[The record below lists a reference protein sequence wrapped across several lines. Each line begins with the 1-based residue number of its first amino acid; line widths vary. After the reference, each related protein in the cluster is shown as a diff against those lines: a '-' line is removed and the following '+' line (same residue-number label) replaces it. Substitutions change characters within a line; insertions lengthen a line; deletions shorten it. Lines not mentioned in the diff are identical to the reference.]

1 MSKNFVCFLIFF
13 SFLKVSY
20 QIDCDD
26 FSDATCGGHN
36 TNYILKCHQFTT
48 NAACVEVEV
57 DDGCNIND
65 QHNCVKTDQSSTSYQ
80 CYFTDNTN
88 KKCKKVNIDDKC
100 EINSSKICDKK
111 SGVTLDANKKC
122 LLINGGKDCKLQDKV
137 CYDYNSDCNTHGEN
151 CVKINGFSTC
161 SIATVDAKC
170 EINASGNCVD
180 KANGG
185 IGDYE
190 KCGFDDYYTEC
201 KPINKACSDMAA
213 DKCAQC
219 RSSPT
224 GYTCSKVGGACKN
237 VKIDSSCKI
246 DNEQCVK
253 TSTNTDKNVCKF
265 KNGNTECKFYEVNTN
280 CKLTESTGVLSC
292 DNDGLTDDKQKCAFI
307 DNDQTKCQPRATVCS
322 DYTTNCESTSLAT
335 NKKCSVYSGYYCR
348 EYTVDEYCTV
358 KAGKCERKSGVAAD
372 QFGTTQECLFDKDE
386 KSCTR
391 KTKECKN
398 YYSNCRSHDTDT
410 ISCLYKNNDYCLPIT
425 LDGNCKVDEDGD
437 CTNKKTIDN
446 SKICSFDS
454 DTEPTIC
461 KMRDKECKDYE
472 TSSTCNAVSNCIFRD
487 YFNHC
492 YKYEVET
499 NNCAVKS
506 SKCETK
512 EGVTLDVHKQC
523 AFDYPLDF
531 DETAKCKTRNKICS
545 DYGNDSANC
554 NKSPKTEY
562 SQCHYFSS
570 CKTISIDGNCYVDN
584 DGKCVEDGSGKLSSY
599 EECAFTDDSKAI
611 CRKREK
617 SCTDYKESTCGNF
630 TPETKLCFKIGSSS
644 YCKEVK
650 VDSQCNMNEDNEC
663 TGNNCQFD
671 DKKDRCYYQE
681 KSSGSLLKMKQFILL
696 MIFFMF

>member
-1 MSKNFVCFLIFF
+1 M
-13 SFLKVSY
+13 
-20 QIDCDD
+20 
-26 FSDATCGGHN
+26 
-36 TNYILKCHQFTT
+36 
-48 NAACVEVEV
+48 
-57 DDGCNIND
+57 
-65 QHNCVKTDQSSTSYQ
+65 
-80 CYFTDNTN
+80 
-88 KKCKKVNIDDKC
+88 
-100 EINSSKICDKK
+100 
-111 SGVTLDANKKC
+111 
-122 LLINGGKDCKLQDKV
+122 
-137 CYDYNSDCNTHGEN
+137 
-151 CVKINGFSTC
+151 
-161 SIATVDAKC
+161 
-170 EINASGNCVD
+170 
-180 KANGG
+180 
-185 IGDYE
+185 
-190 KCGFDDYYTEC
+190 
-201 KPINKACSDMAA
+201 
-213 DKCAQC
+213 
-219 RSSPT
+219 
-224 GYTCSKVGGACKN
+224 
-237 VKIDSSCKI
+237 
-246 DNEQCVK
+246 
-253 TSTNTDKNVCKF
+253 
-265 KNGNTECKFYEVNTN
+265 
-280 CKLTESTGVLSC
+280 SC
-292 DNDGLTDDKQKCAFI
+292 DNDGLTDDKQICAFI
-307 DNDQTKCQPRATVCS
+307 DVDQTNCRPRARVCI
-322 DYTTNCESTSLAT
+322 DYTTDCESTSLAT

-358 KAGKCERKSGVAAD
+358 NAGKCKRKSGVAD
-372 QFGTTQECLFDKDE
+372 DRFGEKQECLFDIEE

-454 DTEPTIC
+454 DTEPTTC

-472 TSSTCNAVSNCIFRD
+472 TSSTCNAVSNCIYRD
-487 YFNHC
+487 IDNFC
-492 YKYEVET
+492 FTYEVET

-531 DETAKCKTRNKICS
+531 DETAKCKTRNKYCFE
-545 DYGNDSANC
+545 YGNDSANC

-562 SQCHYFSS
+562 SQCHYFSSS

-611 CRKREK
+611 CKKREK

-650 VDSQCNMNEDNEC
+650 VDSQCTMNEGNEC

-681 KSSGSLLKMKQFILL
+681 KSSGSLLKMKLFILL
-696 MIFFMF
+696 MVFFMF